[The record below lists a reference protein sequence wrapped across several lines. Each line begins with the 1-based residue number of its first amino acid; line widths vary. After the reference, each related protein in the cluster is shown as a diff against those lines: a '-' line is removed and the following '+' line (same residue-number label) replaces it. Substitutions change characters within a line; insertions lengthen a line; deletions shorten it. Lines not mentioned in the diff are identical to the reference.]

1 MDLAKFVGAASAP
14 VALIISTSIFL
25 SNLTAKYVPA
35 FSRLR
40 TMTEELR
47 DDPEHPDRVHSLHE
61 QIGVYQV
68 RVKWLLR
75 ASFYLMLAII
85 CFINTVAFT
94 SISMFFPEQSTY
106 MIVTIGSMFGGLV
119 LLGLAVLIEIWEN
132 RLAKG
137 ALRSE
142 LGKGAPSL
150 NEESLNKRM
159 SFADRDQMSH
169 DNLVQLS

>member
-1 MDLAKFVGAASAP
+1 MDLAKLDLAKFVGAASAP

-47 DDPEHPDRVHSLHE
+47 EDPEHPDRLHSLHE
-61 QIGVYQV
+61 QIDVYKI

-94 SISMFFPEQSTY
+94 SVSMFYPEQSIY
-106 MIVTIGSMFGGLV
+106 VIVTIGSMFGGLA
-119 LLGLAVLIEIWEN
+119 LLGLAVVIEMWEN
-132 RLAKG
+132 RLAKD

-142 LGKGAPSL
+142 LEKGTPSL
-150 NEESLNKRM
+150 KQQPLSYAN
-159 SFADRDQMSH
+159 RD
-169 DNLVQLS
+169 

>member
-61 QIGVYQV
+61 QIDVYKV

-75 ASFYLMLAII
+75 ASFYLMLAIV

-94 SISMFFPEQSTY
+94 SISMFFPEQPTY

-119 LLGLAVLIEIWEN
+119 LLGLAVLIEC
-132 RLAKG
+132 G
-137 ALRSE
+137 AAEAASDGIPTRR
-142 LGKGAPSL
+142 GMCVAPST
-150 NEESLNKRM
+150 R
-159 SFADRDQMSH
+159 
-169 DNLVQLS
+169 